1 MERENKDNKRK
12 EGTTVGVD
20 RKLNR
25 TILHRTLFLL
35 VTFGLLTFIP
45 LFFRLW
51 TIQIRDHELYQ
62 GKAISQQTRDNA
74 VSANRGK
81 ILDVNGN
88 VLASSGTVYD
98 VILSPGDFK
107 AVQENWDKKFKD
119 DKGNILTEKRG
130 YYPRP
135 EADTVAAAL
144 TEILEVDYERL
155 RAYFEK
161 NTKYEQLTTRVE
173 REVAQEIWQLISD
186 MHLSNSVY
194 TTPTTKRYYSYGSL
208 ASQVIGWVNP
218 NLDNTGA
225 YGMESMYE
233 EELAGETG
241 RVVTAKKGDGTEMK
255 YSFQDYYDATDGNDL
270 HLTIDTSI
278 QYYCERILE
287 KGVEMFDVQ
296 NGGFVIA
303 MDPKTGAILAWANSP
318 TYDLNDPWTVS
329 DPVLAEYLETVR
341 TELAEKGELTEED
354 KKKAYN
360 TALGNAQNKQW
371 RNKAISDSYE
381 PGSTFKSIVLSIALE
396 EGVVSEAS
404 TFYCPG
410 YYVVDG
416 SRISCWQKDGRHGTQ
431 TLTQAVQN
439 SCNPAFMQI
448 GQAVGAETFYDY
460 LVNYGLLEPTG
471 IDMQGESKRDP
482 VPNLIWPR
490 STFTAGTTDQN
501 TYLATASFGQG
512 LQITPIQLITAIS
525 AVVNGGH
532 LMQPYVM
539 DTITDAEGNVVLQT
553 EPTEVRQ
560 VISEETSERCRAIL
574 EKVVD
579 GGTGKRAY
587 VPGYRVGGK
596 TGSSETLESR
606 RGEDRTIVS
615 FVGFAPADDPQI
627 VTLVAFDKPQ
637 PVSKGSNYT
646 ANGYYISGGN
656 MAGMLTGELMEDIL
670 EYMGVERVY
679 TEEQQ
684 AFIDVTVPNVVGQV
698 SSVGIDAAK
707 SAGFT
712 VRTVGEGDTVTGQIP
727 VGGAVIPSGSQVV
740 LYLGE
745 EKPADQVAIPSLW
758 GKTAAQ
764 AQEILE
770 KYGLY
775 LRVSG
780 SSRYMSANATVAS
793 QSIAWGTL
801 VERGTV
807 VECQFSDNS
816 MIE

>member
-144 TEILEVDYERL
+144 AEILEVDYERL

-539 DTITDAEGNVVLQT
+539 DSITDAEGNVVLQT

-712 VRTVGEGDTVTGQIP
+712 VRTVGEGDAVTGQIP

>member
-1 MERENKDNKRK
+1 MDREGKENKRR
-12 EGTTVGVD
+12 EGTTGGVD

-35 VTFGLLTFIP
+35 VTFGILTFVP

-107 AVQENWDKKFKD
+107 AVQESWDKKFKD
-119 DKGNILTEKRG
+119 DNGNILTEKKG

-135 EADTVAAAL
+135 EADAVATAL
-144 TEILEVDYERL
+144 AEILGVDLERINKL
-155 RAYFEK
+155 FAKE
-161 NTKYEQLTTRVE
+161 TKYEVLSTRIE
-173 REVAQEIWQLISD
+173 REVAQEVWQLISD

-225 YGMESMYE
+225 YGMEALYE
-233 EELAGETG
+233 NQLAGETG

-329 DPVLAEYLETVR
+329 DPVLSQYLETIR
-341 TELAEKGELTEED
+341 SELEEKGEVSEEE

-360 TALGNAQNKQW
+360 TALGQAQNQQW

-396 EGVVSEAS
+396 EGVVNEAS

-416 SRISCWQKDGRHGTQ
+416 SRINCWQKNGRHGTQ

-448 GQAVGAETFYDY
+448 GQAVGAETFYNY
-460 LVNYGLLEPTG
+460 LSDFGFLEPTG

-539 DTITDAEGNVVLQT
+539 DSITDADGNVVVQT

-587 VPGYRVGGK
+587 VPGYRIGGK

-646 ANGYYISGGN
+646 ADGYYISGGN

-698 SSVGIDAAK
+698 ASIGLDAIK
-707 SAGFT
+707 STGFT

-745 EKPADQVAIPSLW
+745 EKPTDQVVIPSLW

-780 SSRYMSANATVAS
+780 SSRYMSSNATVAS

-807 VECQFSDNS
+807 VECQFSDNTV
-816 MIE
+816 IE

>member
-144 TEILEVDYERL
+144 AEILEVDYERL

-186 MHLSNSVY
+186 MHLSISVY

-539 DTITDAEGNVVLQT
+539 DSITDAEGNVVLQT

-712 VRTVGEGDTVTGQIP
+712 VRTVGEGDAVTGQIP

>member
-539 DTITDAEGNVVLQT
+539 DSITDAEGNVVLQT

-656 MAGMLTGELMEDIL
+656 MASMLTGELMEDIL

>member
-1 MERENKDNKRK
+1 
-12 EGTTVGVD
+12 
-20 RKLNR
+20 
-25 TILHRTLFLL
+25 
-35 VTFGLLTFIP
+35 
-45 LFFRLW
+45 
-51 TIQIRDHELYQ
+51 
-62 GKAISQQTRDNA
+62 
-74 VSANRGK
+74 
-81 ILDVNGN
+81 
-88 VLASSGTVYD
+88 
-98 VILSPGDFK
+98 
-107 AVQENWDKKFKD
+107 
-119 DKGNILTEKRG
+119 
-130 YYPRP
+130 
-135 EADTVAAAL
+135 
-144 TEILEVDYERL
+144 
-155 RAYFEK
+155 
-161 NTKYEQLTTRVE
+161 
-173 REVAQEIWQLISD
+173 
-186 MHLSNSVY
+186 
-194 TTPTTKRYYSYGSL
+194 
-208 ASQVIGWVNP
+208 
-218 NLDNTGA
+218 
-225 YGMESMYE
+225 
-233 EELAGETG
+233 
-241 RVVTAKKGDGTEMK
+241 
-255 YSFQDYYDATDGNDL
+255 
-270 HLTIDTSI
+270 
-278 QYYCERILE
+278 
-287 KGVEMFDVQ
+287 
-296 NGGFVIA
+296 
-303 MDPKTGAILAWANSP
+303 
-318 TYDLNDPWTVS
+318 
-329 DPVLAEYLETVR
+329 
-341 TELAEKGELTEED
+341 
-354 KKKAYN
+354 
-360 TALGNAQNKQW
+360 
-371 RNKAISDSYE
+371 
-381 PGSTFKSIVLSIALE
+381 
-396 EGVVSEAS
+396 
-404 TFYCPG
+404 
-410 YYVVDG
+410 
-416 SRISCWQKDGRHGTQ
+416 
-431 TLTQAVQN
+431 
-439 SCNPAFMQI
+439 MQI

-539 DTITDAEGNVVLQT
+539 DSITDAEGNVVLQT

>member
-144 TEILEVDYERL
+144 AEILEVDYERL

-460 LVNYGLLEPTG
+460 LVNYGLSEPTG

-539 DTITDAEGNVVLQT
+539 DSITDAEGNVVLQT

-712 VRTVGEGDTVTGQIP
+712 VRTVGEGDAVTGQIP

>member
-144 TEILEVDYERL
+144 AEILEVDYERL

-539 DTITDAEGNVVLQT
+539 DSITDAEGNVVLQT

-770 KYGLY
+770 KSGLY

-780 SSRYMSANATVAS
+780 PSRYMSANATVAS